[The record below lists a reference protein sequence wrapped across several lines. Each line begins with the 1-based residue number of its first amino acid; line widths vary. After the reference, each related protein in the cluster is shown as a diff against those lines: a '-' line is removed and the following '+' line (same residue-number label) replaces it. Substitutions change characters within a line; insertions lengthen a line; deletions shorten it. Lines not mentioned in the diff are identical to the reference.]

1 MRYTTK
7 AKVNTMKKRTQYS
20 ATGEPKRTDT
30 DVDVAIVGAGAA
42 GLYAAW
48 RLLSVPAYRT
58 KSIALFDAADRA
70 GGRIL
75 SVTLPGV
82 PYVGEL
88 GAMRY
93 LPEQILTRSLVEDK
107 LQLQHG
113 DFTFE
118 TEGYFLRGTPVSQH
132 AIAFAKAA
140 SPAQNV
146 FPFNV
151 DESEKGKTPIE
162 LIVLSIQRALRVL
175 QIPNLE
181 AKPDERGTTV
191 AALLRKL
198 HDLDQDTV
206 HSNLVGRFTGK
217 EWRLIKR
224 YGCLD
229 GRPLYEIEFWDLIRR
244 FLSQEGHN
252 LAYAGSGGYQYLNA
266 ADALVWFLSDFAGSP
281 YRTIA
286 GGMGKLVDELSDG
299 IVDRVRSPSGELSVM
314 NFGWGLREVRREANR
329 GSSVIRLTFG
339 IGKLGAEN
347 LPMKTISATTVIL
360 ALTQPALKSIKFHDF
375 QMERGDSN
383 ERTAQRFNTSLD
395 AVTPNPLFKA
405 CIVYER
411 PWWREEKVPSCF
423 RVFTDLPLRHIY
435 HFGAERQRQLSGTDK
450 RSLVCMLLLFVD
462 ARYANYWK
470 RLHEITSDSS
480 PFEYATGR
488 TSRRGLKQILGVY
501 GTGDAL
507 RAEIRDLLGKV
518 SGKAAPIP
526 IALILK
532 HWSGEPYSSGWH
544 AWNVGARSWE
554 VAEKLVRPFHDANLF
569 ICGEAFSGEQGWIEG
584 AFKSAER
591 VLERLGV
598 PSPPSWVDQAEYE
611 EQKEL
616 WV

>member
-1 MRYTTK
+1 MRNTTT
-7 AKVNTMKKRTQYS
+7 AKVNTKKNKTRYS
-20 ATGEPKRTDT
+20 TTGESQRTEF
-30 DVDVAIVGAGAA
+30 DVAIVGAGAA

-48 RLLSVPAYRT
+48 RLLSVPGYRT
-58 KSIALFDAADRA
+58 RSIALFDAADRV

-75 SVTLPGV
+75 SVTLPEV
-82 PYVGEL
+82 PYVAEL

-93 LPEQILTRSLVEDK
+93 LPEQIITRSLVEDK

-118 TEGYFLRGTPVSQH
+118 TEGYFLRGKQVSQH

-146 FPFNV
+146 FPYNV
-151 DESEKGKTPIE
+151 DASEKGKTPIE
-162 LIVLSIQRALRVL
+162 LIVLAIQRALRVL

-181 AKPDERGTTV
+181 ARPEARGTIV

-198 HDLDQDTV
+198 HELDQDTV
-206 HSNLVGRFTGK
+206 PSNLVGRFTGK

-224 YGCLD
+224 YGCID
-229 GRPLYEIEFWDLIRR
+229 GRPLYEMEFWDLIRR
-244 FLSQEGHN
+244 FLSQEGYN
-252 LAYAGSGGYQYLNA
+252 LAYAGGGGYQYLNA

-286 GGMGKLVDELSDG
+286 GGMGKLIDELSNG
-299 IVDRVRSPSGELSVM
+299 IIDRVRSPPGELGVV
-314 NFGWGLREVRREANR
+314 NLGWGLREVRRQANR
-329 GSSVIRLTFG
+329 GRSVIRLTFG
-339 IGKLGAEN
+339 VGKLGAAN
-347 LPMKTISATTVIL
+347 VPMKTISATTVIL
-360 ALTQPALKSIKFHDF
+360 ALPQRALKSIKFYDF
-375 QMERGDSN
+375 QMERGESN
-383 ERTAQRFNTSLD
+383 ERAAQRFNSCLD
-395 AVTPNPLFKA
+395 TVTPNPLFKA

-435 HFGAERQRQLSGTDK
+435 HFGAERQRQLSGTGK
-450 RSLVCMLLLFVD
+450 RSLVSMLLLFVD

-470 RLHEITSDSS
+470 RLHEMTPDRGS
-480 PFEYATGR
+480 G
-488 TSRRGLKQILGVY
+488 TSRKGLNQVLGVY

-507 RAEIRDLLGKV
+507 QAQMQDLLGKV
-518 SGKAAPIP
+518 SGKVAPTP
-526 IALILK
+526 VALILK
-532 HWSGEPYSSGWH
+532 HWEEPYHSGWH

-554 VAEKLVRPFHDANLF
+554 VAEKLVRPFLDSNLF
-569 ICGEAFSGEQGWIEG
+569 ICGEAFSSEQGWIEG
-584 AFKSAER
+584 AFKSVER

-598 PSPPSWVDQAEYE
+598 PSPPSWVDPAEYE
-611 EQKEL
+611 EQREL